1 MTISFA
7 KLKNNAQTLK
17 ITMKNILEEIYQHKL
32 VEIRNCKKNLS
43 VQEICAQTKCL
54 EKPKDFFSA
63 LKTKSDKNEVA
74 LICEIKKASPS
85 NGLIREDFNHIE
97 IAKAYENGGATCLS
111 VLTDEKYFMGK
122 SEYLREVRAKSHLPI
137 LRKDFIVDTY
147 QIYEAKMLGAD
158 CILLI
163 VTMLDD
169 AKLQE
174 LENCALDASLSVLI
188 EVHNEEELQ
197 RASKLKS
204 KLLGINNRDL
214 KTLKVDLETSLFLSE
229 QVPSDYVL
237 VSESGIKSSVDIE
250 LLQQAGINCFLI
262 GEHFMR
268 QKDITKAVRD
278 IFILS

>member
-1 MTISFA
+1 
-7 KLKNNAQTLK
+7 
-17 ITMKNILEEIYQHKL
+17 MKNILNEIYQHKL
-32 VEIRNCKKNLS
+32 IEVRNRKKILS
-43 VQEICAQTKCL
+43 VEEICAQTKCL
-54 EKPKDFFSA
+54 TKPKDFFAA
-63 LKTKSDKNEVA
+63 LKNKDDKNEVA

-85 NGLIREDFNHIE
+85 HGLIRENFDAVE
-97 IAKAYENGGATCLS
+97 IARAYENGGATCLS
-111 VLTDEKYFMGK
+111 VLTDEKYFQGK
-122 SEYLREVRAKSHLPI
+122 NEYLREVRNASLLPI

-163 VTMLDD
+163 VAMLDD
-169 AKLQE
+169 AKLKE
-174 LENCALDASLSVLI
+174 LEQCAIDAGLSVLI
-188 EVHNEEELQ
+188 EVHSESELQ

-214 KTLKVDLETSLFLSE
+214 KSLEVNLETSLTLSE
-229 QVPSDYVL
+229 QVPGDYVL

-278 IFILS
+278 IFILQ

>member
-1 MTISFA
+1 
-7 KLKNNAQTLK
+7 
-17 ITMKNILEEIYQHKL
+17 MKNILEEIYQHKL
-32 VEIRNCKKNLS
+32 IEVRNRKKELS
-43 VQEICAQTKCL
+43 VQEICARTKCL
-54 EKPKDFFSA
+54 SKPKNFFET
-63 LKTKSDKNEVA
+63 LKEKNERSEIS

-85 NGLIREDFNHIE
+85 HGLIREDFNHIE
-97 IAKAYENGGATCLS
+97 IAKTYEQAGATCLS
-111 VLTDEKYFMGK
+111 ILTDEKYFMGK
-122 SEYLREVRAKSHLPI
+122 SEYLSEVRAISNLPI

-163 VTMLDD
+163 VAMLDD

-174 LENCALDASLSVLI
+174 LEQCAFDAGLSVLI
-188 EVHNEEELQ
+188 EVHNEAELQ

-214 KTLKVDLETSLFLSE
+214 KTLKVDLKTSLLLSE
-229 QVPSDYVL
+229 KVPADYVL
-237 VSESGIKSSVDIE
+237 ISESGITKSLDIE

-268 QKDITKAVRD
+268 QHDIAKAVKDIFTLNHV
-278 IFILS
+278 